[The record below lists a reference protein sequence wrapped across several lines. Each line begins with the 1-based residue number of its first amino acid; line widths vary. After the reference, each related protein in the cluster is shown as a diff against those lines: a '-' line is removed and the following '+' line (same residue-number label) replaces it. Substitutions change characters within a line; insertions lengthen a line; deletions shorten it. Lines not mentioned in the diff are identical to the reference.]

1 MTLTQRKES
10 NGESKMKQERVRSK
24 KERVKKKKSRERKWI
39 SFVVLGHFLI
49 QLHIYCLK
57 FMS

>member
-24 KERVKKKKSRERKWI
+24 KERVKKKKVEKES
-39 SFVVLGHFLI
+39 GFL
-49 QLHIYCLK
+49 LLC
-57 FMS
+57 